1 MINPSQASIVGGFFA
16 IIAMV
21 KAVVQ
26 THGSI
31 SVLRIVALIA
41 AAVIS
46 SVIGISMVKA
56 VVQIHGSISILR
68 IIVALIAAALISAQL
83 LNLPEQQLKSWQ
95 VGTVDRLR
103 CDGGPL
109 IFIPLSQNLSYRS
122 KGVPAVLHHP
132 YCDQCWRARTA

>member
-1 MINPSQASIVGGFFA
+1 
-16 IIAMV
+16 MV

-26 THGSI
+26 T
-31 SVLRIVALIA
+31 
-41 AAVIS
+41 
-46 SVIGISMVKA
+46 
-56 VVQIHGSISILR
+56 HGSISILR
-68 IIVALIAAALISAQL
+68 IIVALIAAAVISAQL